1 MVKIHC
7 NLGKQHRMIDKLVPA
22 NRSEQTRFGRTDE
35 VVIAMISFSL
45 VSLLGLAGLIY
56 LWAH

>member
-7 NLGKQHRMIDKLVPA
+7 NLGKTHRMIDKFVPA
-22 NRSEQTRFGRTDE
+22 NRSEQSRFGRTDE

-45 VSLLGLAGLIY
+45 VSLLCFVALVY